1 MKQLRN
7 VLVII
12 FFSSFN
18 LTTCST
24 SGEPESQP
32 VYDNGLPAVYSNGTE
47 VVETVIH
54 HGWWISCDATG
65 YNLYQG
71 ECIDIATSPVDWAC
85 GGFSVSWEGAI
96 YIPEIGTYRFSSNYP
111 VNGTIY
117 IAVNDSIV
125 ADFDTDGGGYGKTL
139 YFPAK
144 GWYPL
149 DLAFA
154 ANGGSNKMHLG
165 WIKPGGEWEIIPA
178 ENLGHR

>member
-1 MKQLRN
+1 MKHLLN
-7 VLVII
+7 VMLAMV
-12 FFSSFN
+12 FSSLN
-18 LTTCST
+18 LMTCGTTN
-24 SGEPESQP
+24 EPKSQP
-32 VYDNGLPAVYSNGTE
+32 AYDSGLPAVYSNATE
-47 VVETVIH
+47 VVETVIN
-54 HGWWISCDATG
+54 HGWWVSCDTTG

-71 ECIDIATSPVDWAC
+71 ECVDIAASPVDWAC

-96 YIPEIGTYRFSSNYP
+96 YIPESGAYQFSSNYE

-125 ADFDTDGGGYGKTL
+125 ADFDTDGGSYNKTL
-139 YFPAK
+139 NFPAK

-149 DLAFA
+149 DMAFA

-165 WIKPGGEWEIIPA
+165 WTRPGGEWEIVPA